1 MSLTLVTAPTAE
13 PVSLTEAKAHLR
25 VTGSDEDTLI
35 TAMIA
40 ATRQNL
46 DGRDGWLG
54 RALMTQTW
62 ELRLD
67 RFPASIT
74 VPLPPLQTVDSVK
87 YIDGDGAEQTLD
99 PSLYQVVA
107 GEPARIVPAYGQTW
121 PSTRCQPDSV
131 WVRFTAGYGDADDVP
146 APIKAAILLNVGTL
160 YRDRETV
167 NIGNIVAELPTVSL
181 LLSPFRV
188 WSFA

>member
-1 MSLTLVTAPTAE
+1 MPLILVTAPAAE
-13 PVSLTEAKAHLR
+13 PITLTEAKAHLR
-25 VTGSDEDTLI
+25 VTGTDEDTLI
-35 TAMIA
+35 AALIA
-40 ATRQNL
+40 AARQNL

-54 RALMTQTW
+54 RSLMPQTW
-62 ELRLD
+62 ELRLYA
-67 RFPASIT
+67 FPASIT
-74 VPLPPLQTVDSVK
+74 IPLPPLQSVDSIK
-87 YIDGDGAEQTLD
+87 YIDLDGDEQTLD
-99 PSLYQVVA
+99 PALYQVVA

-121 PSTRCQPDSV
+121 PSTRCQPEAV
-131 WVRFTAGYGDADDVP
+131 RVRFTAGYADAASVP

-188 WSFA
+188 WTFA